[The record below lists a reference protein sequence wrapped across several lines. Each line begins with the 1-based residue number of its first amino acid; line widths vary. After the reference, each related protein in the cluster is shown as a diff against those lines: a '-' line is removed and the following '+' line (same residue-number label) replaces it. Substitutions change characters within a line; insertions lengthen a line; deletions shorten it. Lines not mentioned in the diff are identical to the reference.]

1 MSTEI
6 LLVEDNRPDAALVLE
21 ALKSEHLEV
30 KVREFTDAETTAGY
44 LSRMGSTPDF
54 PCPALVI
61 MDLNL
66 PRGDGLDLLKQIR
79 AHPECAKVPVVVMS
93 SSDSP
98 RDRSAAE
105 NLGNTKF
112 FRKPPD
118 LDAFLGIG
126 KIVREILEGDRGSK
140 E

>member
-1 MSTEI
+1 MSTEV
-6 LLVEDNRPDAALVLE
+6 LLVEDNRPDAALVRE

-30 KVREFTDAETTAGY
+30 RVREFTDAETAAGY

-79 AHPECAKVPVVVMS
+79 AHPECGKVPVVVMS

-98 RDRSAAE
+98 RDRSVAE

-112 FRKPPD
+112 FRKPAD